1 MAYCV
6 LDDLKKQVPETVLIQ
21 LTDDA
26 DLGEI
31 DTDITDQA
39 IADADARIDSYCGK
53 RYSVPFPTVPDI
65 LKKTSVDIA
74 IYNLYSRRKG
84 APDHIEKRHDAAMQ
98 FLRDVSAGKA
108 SLGEDDPAGS
118 PSQAEAPEMSSSN
131 PARVFTRDTMK
142 GF

>member
-26 DLGEI
+26 DTGSI
-31 DTDITDQA
+31 DTDHTDQA
-39 IADADARIDSYCGK
+39 IADADAKIDSYCGK
-53 RYSVPFPTVPDI
+53 RYSVPFSPVPDI

-84 APDHIEKRHDAAMQ
+84 APDHIEKRFNAAIQ
-98 FLRDVSAGKA
+98 FLRDVSKGQAT
-108 SLGEDDPAGS
+108 LGEDDPDGNPPDS
-118 PSQAEAPEMSSSN
+118 EAPEMSSSN
-131 PARVFTRDTMK
+131 PDRVFTRDTLT